1 MSVSVIDKLKYIT
14 DEGGKRQGV
23 VVPFKTWKNIT
34 EELDLLREKQ
44 RILSGLQ
51 QACREAK
58 MQEKGKV
65 PEQSL
70 GDFLN
75 EL

>member
-1 MSVSVIDKLKYIT
+1 MSVSIIDKLKYIT
-14 DEGGKRQGV
+14 DEAGKRQEV
-23 VVPFKTWKNIT
+23 VVPFKTWKSIT
-34 EELDLLREKQ
+34 GELETLREKQ
-44 RILSGLQ
+44 QILFGLQ

-58 MQEKGKV
+58 LQEEGRL

-70 GDFLN
+70 DNFLN